1 MQLTQDMV
9 DRYVGGQIEIQ
20 NQIEGYIYRG
30 EIETITVTDA
40 NFEVKLT
47 WMAKGEGY
55 PPLPHRWVNDD
66 ELNYGLSTLMM
77 SVAEIGDNRLCITSV
92 VSSETIVLF
101 PPDGS
106 KLDPSKV
113 EGLQIAGQPA

>member
-1 MQLTQDMV
+1 MQLTQEMV
-9 DRYVGGQIEIQ
+9 TPFVGGQIEVQ
-20 NQIEGYIYRG
+20 NQNECYLYRG
-30 EIETITVTDA
+30 EIATISVQDGDLVVTM
-40 NFEVKLT
+40 T

-66 ELNYGLSTLMM
+66 RLDYRLTLLMAPT
-77 SVAEIGDNRLCITSV
+77 SDIGDNRLCITSPIV
-92 VSSETIVLF
+92 GETVILF

-113 EGLQIAGQPA
+113 EGLRIAGQPA